1 MVRQILGAR
10 GALMGLV
17 VALGISG
24 STGVAAESAQIL
36 GKVKKIESAEQFQL
50 KAARGGKTYTV
61 SSNADAVKARLVKA
75 SFKDVSAGL
84 TLYVLGRRQEP
95 IRDPNSQLT
104 QPAQIV
110 QIQTVIVVDDPAL
123 LPAPKASAK
132 QKANRLEWITGKLT
146 ETGAGFAIDEG
157 GAKTDLQWG
166 AGRAVLHVAKPDGA
180 ELKKG
185 ALLLCSGSATKE
197 GRKYTLEASTV
208 YVLSRGLAADLL
220 APLLN

>member
-1 MVRQILGAR
+1 MVRQI
-10 GALMGLV
+10 LMGLV
-17 VALGISG
+17 VALGIAG
-24 STGVAAESAQIL
+24 STGFAAESAQIL
-36 GKVKKIESAEQFQL
+36 GKVKKVESAEQFQL

-61 SSNADAVKARLVKA
+61 TSNADAVKARLVKA

-123 LPAPKASAK
+123 LPAPKASA
-132 QKANRLEWITGKLT
+132 QQTANRLEWITGKLT

-157 GAKTDLQWG
+157 GSKTDLQWG
-166 AGRAVLHVAKPDGA
+166 AGRPVLHVAKPDGA

-185 ALLLCSGSATKE
+185 SLLLCSGAATKE
-197 GRKYTLEASTV
+197 GRKYSLAASTV
-208 YVLSRGLAADLL
+208 YVLSKGMAADLL
-220 APLLN
+220 TPLLN